1 MKDISRE
8 PAAIKRITKAI
19 KREYY
24 ADMKKNQDSLH
35 LLIRT
40 SLQDTLIYERT
51 RYKTMQAYGGDI
63 VGSFL
68 DQQ

>member
-1 MKDISRE
+1 MGHVFILVAWFNKYCR
-8 PAAIKRITKAI
+8 AI